1 VSDRNMTQKTYPQF
15 NLLRALTYP
24 LDLSPLLI
32 VFITSIFITF
42 ALLGPIM
49 AVLVVFGLGMFS
61 LWFLKYAFLILT
73 DTAEGHV
80 EIPVFSDAF
89 LRAFENYRPA
99 KLLII
104 LISHIVIM
112 GQILSFDLYLGYIYG
127 VVLLVL
133 LPAILSV
140 LAMEDKLI
148 NTFNPN
154 ILVSIINMSGKY
166 YWYCLSLFFF
176 ATAFVIALFQS
187 DIAQFIS
194 VFITLYLILVSFH
207 IIGLMLYIRRNEMG
221 YATVHSPE
229 QDSNEIKED
238 KLKQYQR
245 IASNVYSRY
254 RQPTALPYLENQ
266 LNHEPIDAY
275 RWFYT
280 EIVSWDIKPKFKR
293 LFFNLY
299 LSKLCDSKNPKEA
312 CRTYCKCITLD
323 PEFEIDDNGV
333 SLCLLNHAISLND
346 TSLINNFSSTLL
358 AHTQD
363 KDCHQETL
371 LTLLKYYTEKNID
384 DTQSQ
389 TILDLLIEHHPSLIN
404 DERIVF
410 YKTMLSNSV

>member
-1 VSDRNMTQKTYPQF
+1 MTQKTYPQF

-32 VFITSIFITF
+32 IFITAIFITF

-61 LWFLKYAFLILT
+61 LWFTKYAFSILT
-73 DTAEGHV
+73 DTAEGQV

-99 KLLII
+99 KMLII

-112 GQILSFDLYLGYIYG
+112 GQILSFDLLLGYLYG
-127 VVLLVL
+127 VLVLVL
-133 LPAILSV
+133 LPAIISV
-140 LAMEDKLI
+140 LAMENKLI

-154 ILVSIINMSGKY
+154 ILVSVISMSGKY
-166 YWYCLSLFFF
+166 YWYCLSFFF
-176 ATAFVIALFQS
+176 IATVFVITLFLS

-194 VFITLYLILVSFH
+194 VVITLYLILVSFH
-207 IIGLMLYIRRNEMG
+207 IIGVMLYLRRNEMG

-229 QDSNEIKED
+229 QDSNDINED

-245 IASNVYSRY
+245 IATNVYSRY

-266 LNHEPIDAY
+266 LKHDPIDAY

-293 LFFNLY
+293 LFLNLY
-299 LSKLCDSKNPKEA
+299 LSKLCKSKNSKEA
-312 CRTYCKCITLD
+312 CMTYLTWLTLD
-323 PEFEIDDNGV
+323 PEFEIEDNRV

-346 TSLINNFSSTLL
+346 TSLINGFSSTLL
-358 AHTQD
+358 TNTQD
-363 KDCHQETL
+363 KDSHQKTL
-371 LTLLKYYTEKNID
+371 LTLLKYYTEINID

-389 TILDLLIEHHPSLIN
+389 TLLNQMIEHHPSLIN

-410 YKTMLSNSV
+410 YRTMLSNSV